1 MIYLTIY
8 NVIFLVIVTSQKIY
22 NVFGSL
28 WEMDDSAGVTTML
41 YDSLIVSNWQML
53 LQTECV
59 IMARCLVTHFPYVRY
74 AGCPALDVLG

>member
-53 LQTECV
+53 LQTGCV